1 MQTITL
7 GVLLSSPLLW
17 ESWALVL
24 FTQWF
29 PSISWK
35 SFWLNQSNLCPGH
48 GGLIFVL
55 CTFPYI
61 SSHMMMAAESHDMA
75 AVFSKGSNYESPM
88 FLVTWFVSK
97 FNLMICQSLH
107 QDPANTKR
115 WINVGL
121 MLTLNQHWFN
131 VSWLLG
137 TYHRP
142 FKYRVLSSPFWIVL
156 YFKAGITDAISIL
169 FWQLGIPILLLIK
182 LLILIINFL
191 LEDSNK

>member
-1 MQTITL
+1 MCSSI
-7 GVLLSSPLLW
+7 SSPLGEL
-17 ESWALVL
+17 SSCIIYTVIPVNKLKIFLTQSIQPLPWAWRVDFCTLHIFL
-24 FTQWF
+24 YF
-29 PSISWK
+29 K
-35 SFWLNQSNLCPGH
+35 SH
-48 GGLIFVL
+48 
-55 CTFPYI
+55 
-61 SSHMMMAAESHDMA
+61 AESHDMA
-75 AVFSKGSNYESPM
+75 AVFSKCLNYESPM
-88 FLVTWFVSK
+88 FPVTWFVSK
-97 FNLMICQSLH
+97 FNLMICQNLH
-107 QDPANTKR
+107 KDPANTKR

-121 MLTLNQHWFN
+121 LLTLNQHWFN